1 MKEDNKINW
10 GISKDLQA
18 DIRYEPNACKG
29 FVMDLSLG
37 CPHHCTY
44 CLFSPLE
51 LRVYKLQNPGY
62 KGNVLPLKLDNF
74 LKERNFRL
82 QYISAILQIHLVMK
96 KLKNRQR
103 LY

>member
-51 LRVYKLQNPGY
+51 LRV
-62 KGNVLPLKLDNF
+62 
-74 LKERNFRL
+74 
-82 QYISAILQIHLVMK
+82 
-96 KLKNRQR
+96 
-103 LY
+103 